1 MSKSGYELRAGL
13 LGQAEGI
20 LAARYHSKFH
30 EIELAIKHNIISAKD
45 ARWPSYPTTDDIV
58 AQAEVLLAFVNN
70 KG

>member
-1 MSKSGYELRAGL
+1 MSKSGYELLAGL

-20 LAARYHSKFH
+20 LVSRYHSKFQ
-30 EIELAIKHNIISAKD
+30 EVELSIRHNIVEAKD
-45 ARWPSYPTTDDIV
+45 AKWPSYPTTDDIV